1 MASKPVKWPASTC
14 EICGGVVYLVVE
26 MEPNGMNR
34 TWTEH
39 YCEAKRDTER
49 DYNACR

>member
-1 MASKPVKWPASTC
+1 MVSKLVKWPASK
-14 EICGGVVYLVVE
+14 CGGVAYLVVE
-26 MEPNGMNR
+26 TEPNGMNR

-39 YCEAKRDTER
+39 YCEAKSDAGR